1 MKITN
6 IGLLEMNA
14 FLSQFEDKKLPQK
27 ITFAIMKNLSLC
39 AKEQQLYQEAL
50 KKILDK
56 YNEYCEKDEEGNIK
70 TEENGLP
77 VIMDAHRV
85 NFYEEVNDLLMIE
98 NEIKPYYI
106 NREVFEYEDANN
118 KYDVLTAKET
128 FLLMSILCKPEE
140 EEKEAE

>member
-6 IGLLEMNA
+6 IGLLEMNT
-14 FLSQFEDKKLPQK
+14 FLSQYEDKKLPQK
-27 ITFAIMKNLSLC
+27 ITFAIMKNLSLY

-56 YNEYCEKDEEGNIK
+56 YNEYCEKDEEGNVK

-77 VIMDAHRV
+77 VIMEAYRA

-106 NREVFEYEDANN
+106 DKEVFEYEDTNN

-128 FLLMSILCKPEE
+128 FILMSILCKPEE